1 MQAETLANQ
10 EAYPGFPCHLSTPSV
25 KLADVEE
32 LSAYR
37 PLTARL
43 FFVVSSW
50 EGELFEAIRSPGQFS
65 G

>member
-10 EAYPGFPCHLSTPSV
+10 EAYPGFPCHLATPSV
-25 KLADVEE
+25 KLAVEE
-32 LSAYR
+32 WCTQG
-37 PLTARL
+37 PLTATRL

-50 EGELFEAIRSPGQFS
+50 EGELFETIRSPGEFP